1 MGARVI
7 AAASSDDKLVICKQ
21 HGADEVINYATEDL
35 RDRISTLTNKRGVD
49 VVYDP
54 VGGTYS
60 EAAIRSLAW
69 KGRHLVVGFAAGD
82 IPKIALNLTL
92 LKGASIVGVFWGSFV
107 KNEPAAFANN
117 MQELFAL
124 LMAGK
129 LKPLISATYPL
140 EQAATA
146 LNDMM
151 ARKVVGKIVLV
162 TS

>member
-1 MGARVI
+1 
-7 AAASSDDKLVICKQ
+7 
-21 HGADEVINYATEDL
+21 
-35 RDRISTLTNKRGVD
+35 
-49 VVYDP
+49 
-54 VGGTYS
+54 
-60 EAAIRSLAW
+60 
-69 KGRHLVVGFAAGD
+69 
-82 IPKIALNLTL
+82 
-92 LKGASIVGVFWGSFV
+92 
-107 KNEPAAFANN
+107 

>member
-1 MGARVI
+1 
-7 AAASSDDKLVICKQ
+7 
-21 HGADEVINYATEDL
+21 
-35 RDRISTLTNKRGVD
+35 
-49 VVYDP
+49 
-54 VGGTYS
+54 
-60 EAAIRSLAW
+60 
-69 KGRHLVVGFAAGD
+69 LVVGFAAGD
-82 IPKIALNLTL
+82 IAKIALNLTL

-124 LMAGK
+124 MMAGK

-162 TS
+162 TSSP